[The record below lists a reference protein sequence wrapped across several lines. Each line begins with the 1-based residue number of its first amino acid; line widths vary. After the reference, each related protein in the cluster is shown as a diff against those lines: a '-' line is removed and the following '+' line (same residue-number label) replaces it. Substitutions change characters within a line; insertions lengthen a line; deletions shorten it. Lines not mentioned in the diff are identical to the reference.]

1 MPVLPEFR
9 LETYFSKWEFAA
21 RYHLTASDAESMKL
35 PELLA
40 LASDEN
46 RARWDSLHL
55 GYTETWGMPALREAI
70 ADTYSDVSPDQVLCF
85 AGAEEGI
92 YLAMRTLLRPSDHVI
107 VITPN
112 YQAAETIPLSI
123 CDVTGVALRPEDDWA
138 LDLDAVVGAIR
149 PNTRMI
155 SVNFP
160 NNPTGAVPAEAVWLR
175 LTQICDER
183 GITLFGDE
191 VYRGLGT
198 AALPQAADISPNAMS
213 LNVMSKAY
221 GLPGLRIGWIACRD
235 RSVLE
240 RLERAKHYTTICNSA
255 PSEILAL
262 IALEA
267 RDRILVRNRSIIA
280 ENIPLFDEFFTRFAD
295 LFEWAPPQGGCVC
308 YPRYLGSD
316 GVETMCTELVE
327 QEGVLLLPASI
338 YASALTET
346 PTDRFR
352 VGVGRKSPEAA
363 LERWATWLEKR
374 R

>member
-183 GITLFGDE
+183 GIILFSDE

-267 RDRILVRNRSIIA
+267 RDRILARNRSIIA

-338 YASALTET
+338 YTSALTET